1 MSYVKTRFQVGPLA
15 GGRRAAERQPP
26 TAAKPKGAL
35 GLCAAMALGLVVG
48 VTASL
53 FQSQHA
59 PSVSDTVGRA
69 KASVVAMAKQTLS
82 AAGRY

>member
-1 MSYVKTRFQVGPLA
+1 
-15 GGRRAAERQPP
+15 
-26 TAAKPKGAL
+26 
-35 GLCAAMALGLVVG
+35 MALGLVVG

-69 KASVVAMAKQTLS
+69 KASVVAMVTQTLS